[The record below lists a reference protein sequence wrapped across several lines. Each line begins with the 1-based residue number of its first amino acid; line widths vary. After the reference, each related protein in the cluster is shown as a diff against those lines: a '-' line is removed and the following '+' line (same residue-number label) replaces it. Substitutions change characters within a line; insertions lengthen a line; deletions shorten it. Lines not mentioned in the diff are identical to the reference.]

1 MNTKARYVLLLTLTL
16 FIGSALWVTL
26 TWAAPSYAPQASGA
40 PPVVAYQ
47 GEVSV
52 SGVPYTGN
60 GYFKFAV
67 VNAAG
72 STTFWS
78 NDGTSSGGTEPTM
91 RLHYPSAEASS
102 VCCWGIP
109 PWAG

>member
-1 MNTKARYVLLLTLTL
+1 MITKARFALILTLVLLAGL
-16 FIGSALWVTL
+16 ALVAITR
-26 TWAAPSYAPQASGA
+26 AAPGNAPLALNGA

-47 GEVSV
+47 GEVRV
-52 SGVPYTGN
+52 SGAPYTGD

-78 NDGTSSGGTEPTM
+78 NDGTSTGGTEPT
-91 RLHYPSAEASS
+91 AA
-102 VCCWGIP
+102 
-109 PWAG
+109 